1 MAEMTGYE
9 SESIFADTYAGTLER
24 SLASSERLGAL
35 LGGVDLVGSYPG
47 GTGLENVARIMA
59 LPHAIHQ
66 SERDVFMVG
75 IRTFDTHSS
84 NSLDKLSTLNGDLTG
99 FKTDLEALNLWDNTT
114 IVTISDFGRS
124 ISSNGRGTD
133 HAVSAHARL
142 PTNSF

>member
-1 MAEMTGYE
+1 MTGYE